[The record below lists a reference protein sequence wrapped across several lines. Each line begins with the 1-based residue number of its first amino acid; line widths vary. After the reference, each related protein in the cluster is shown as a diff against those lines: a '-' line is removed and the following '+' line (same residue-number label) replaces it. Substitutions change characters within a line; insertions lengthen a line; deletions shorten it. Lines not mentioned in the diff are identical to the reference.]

1 MKFTII
7 HNIPSPYRLHLFE
20 KMAGWLTSR
29 GIGFE
34 VDFMSDM
41 SKGHGERPES
51 WHNPD
56 MSFLH
61 RYWKDFGLAWHH
73 FNPGLVLKVMA
84 KRQDVLMVGSVFDT
98 FTGIL
103 VSLFGRAKVKV
114 AWTEGNTKTLGEMN
128 GWKGF
133 IKRLIFSRY
142 DYVAVPGKEG
152 ELYIAAH
159 QAMTKKKMPKPVLLP
174 NLVDETRFKPRSQWP
189 AEEIERIR
197 GQVGCSDADKLCI
210 IPARLEW
217 YKGLL
222 EMFALITPEMLSGWK
237 ILIMG
242 SGSLKG
248 EVDALLKNRCLSGH
262 VLIKDLIPY
271 AEMPLYYAAADLFL
285 LPSLMDRNPLSVVE
299 AIHSG
304 LPIALS
310 DHAGNIHEGVTDG
323 VNGWVLPVGDK
334 MKFEETLR
342 GIFAT
347 DEGVLK
353 RMGLVS
359 IDVNAKFWDS
369 DRTVDRFLGEIVV
382 RCRK

>member
-20 KMAGWLTSR
+20 KMSGCLSAR

-34 VDFMSDM
+34 VNFMSDM

-51 WHNPD
+51 WRNPD
-56 MSFLH
+56 ISFPH

-73 FNPGLVLKVMA
+73 FNPGLILKVMA
-84 KRQDVLMVGSVFDT
+84 KRQDVLMVGSAFDT

-103 VSLFGRAKVKV
+103 VSLLGRAKVKV

-133 IKRLIFSRY
+133 VKRLIFSRY

-159 QAMTKKKMPKPVLLP
+159 QAMTKMTMPKPVLLP

-189 AEEIERIR
+189 AEDIDRIR
-197 GQVGCSDADKLCI
+197 SQVGCLGKGRLCI

-248 EVDALLKNRCLSGH
+248 EVEALLKSRGLFGN
-262 VLIKDLIPY
+262 VTIKDFIPY

-299 AIHSG
+299 AVHSG

-323 VNGWVLPVGDK
+323 VNGWVLPVDDK
-334 MKFEETLR
+334 IKFAERLR
-342 GIFAT
+342 EIFTA
-347 DEGVLK
+347 DEYLLK
-353 RMGLVS
+353 RMGKASLEK
-359 IDVNAKFWDS
+359 NALFWNS
-369 DRTVDRFLGEIVV
+369 DKAVKLFLDIIVTHV
-382 RCRK
+382 